1 MEMDRGQLA
10 ALAAVVRTGS
20 FEAAARDLH
29 VTPSA
34 VSQRVKALEQRVGQ
48 VLVRRSRPSAA
59 TVAGDALVRLAGQVD
74 LLEREVVAGIGGP
87 GAGGPVTVAV
97 AVNADSLSTW
107 FPAALAGLPDG
118 VLVDLRR
125 ADQDRSADLLR
136 DGSVM
141 AAVTA
146 DGRAVQGCRVRRLGA
161 MRYLAVA
168 APSYLER
175 WFGTGGGAGGGGGA
189 VDVGALAR
197 APMVAFDRYDALQER
212 FLRPLVGRGVTP
224 PVHHVPS
231 QGAFLEV
238 VRAGL
243 GWGMV
248 PDVAARGPLEAGD
261 LAEVVPGRSLDVPLF
276 WQHWKVDAPR
286 LADLTERVVAAAAPV
301 LHG

>member
-1 MEMDRGQLA
+1 M
-10 ALAAVVRTGS
+10 V
-20 FEAAARDLH
+20 
-29 VTPSA
+29 
-34 VSQRVKALEQRVGQ
+34 
-48 VLVRRSRPSAA
+48 
-59 TVAGDALVRLAGQVD
+59 
-74 LLEREVVAGIGGP
+74 
-87 GAGGPVTVAV
+87 
-97 AVNADSLSTW
+97 
-107 FPAALAGLPDG
+107 
-118 VLVDLRR
+118 
-125 ADQDRSADLLR
+125 R
-136 DGSVM
+136 DGWGS
-141 AAVTA
+141 
-146 DGRAVQGCRVRRLGA
+146 GRGA
-161 MRYLAVA
+161 
-168 APSYLER
+168 
-175 WFGTGGGAGGGGGA
+175 GA

-261 LAEVVPGRSLDVPLF
+261 LVEVVPGRSLDVPLF